1 MKTCSCGKMTSGS
14 TVCLVLYDKKVA
26 GGEKKTTEVL
36 GAVETVCCESCLVRN
51 ARKSMLK
58 SILGFLVGI
67 IIISVVAGLINGVF
81 RLSWV
86 GGGILVVL
94 LLGILIKN
102 IAETIGK
109 TQKNGA
115 ALEAFAK
122 YKKQGYIPATD
133 FFYLTREGNEL
144 LKDGDLALK
153 KTDTFDPA
161 DMMLITDWALEE
173 SLKKAPNDSA
183 EVTAI
188 RADLAECSSR
198 APSEKLSEPM
208 KIRKAF
214 YKPIPA
220 FFLIVITLAVSV
232 LVFVEGFDVKDSY
245 FFFIGGAM
253 FILGFIGAVML
264 VLRRRMLWYL
274 PIVAMIALFWIADT
288 HIWGEDLRYH
298 LEEPVVISLVVF
310 AAALC
315 WLPYVNKEKK

>member
-1 MKTCSCGKMTSGS
+1 MKTCSCGNMTSGS
-14 TVCLVLYDKKVA
+14 TACIVLYDRKAA

-67 IIISVVAGLINGVF
+67 IIISAVAGLINRVF

-86 GGGILVVL
+86 GGGILAVL

-115 ALEAFAK
+115 ALVAFTQ
-122 YKKQGYIPATD
+122 YRKQGYIPATD
-133 FFYLTREGNEL
+133 FFYLTREGNEF
-144 LKDGDLALK
+144 LKNGDLALK

-173 SLKKAPNDSA
+173 SLKNAPNDSD
-183 EVTAI
+183 EVGAM
-188 RADLAECSSR
+188 RSALAECSR
-198 APSEKLSEPM
+198 QFPVDKLTEPP

-214 YKPIPA
+214 YAPIPA
-220 FFLIVITLAVSV
+220 FFLIMITAVVSL
-232 LVFVEGFDVKDSY
+232 LVFQEGFDVKDSY
-245 FFFIGGAM
+245 FLVVGGAM
-253 FILGFIGAVML
+253 LILGLGGTVLL
-264 VLRRRMLWYL
+264 VLRKRMLWYL
-274 PIVAMIALFWIADT
+274 PIAAMTALFWVADA
-288 HIWGEDLRYH
+288 HIWGDELRYH
-298 LEEPVVISLVVF
+298 LEEPVVISLVILV
-310 AAALC
+310 AALF
-315 WLPYVNKEKK
+315 WLPYVRKKEK